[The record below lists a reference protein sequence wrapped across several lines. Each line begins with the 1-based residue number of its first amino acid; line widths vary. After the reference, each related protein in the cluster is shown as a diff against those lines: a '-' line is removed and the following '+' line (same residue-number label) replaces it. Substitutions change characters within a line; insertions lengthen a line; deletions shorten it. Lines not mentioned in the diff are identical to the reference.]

1 MTVFP
6 PAFDYHRATDVEGAV
21 DLLVHY
27 RDRDPRLL
35 AGGHSLVPDLKAGR
49 DDPGVVVDLA
59 GIDDLRGVEAGVGR
73 DGDGDG
79 VTIGAT
85 TTYADALDSDLLA
98 ERAPGFAEAVAAV
111 GDRQIRN
118 RGTVGGNLAACEV
131 GADLPPAAL
140 AADATLR
147 VRGPDGERA
156 VAVDEF
162 FDGSDTALEPTELLT
177 AVHLPGS
184 DDGRQ
189 SGSTYVKKTHP
200 ARGYAMVG
208 VAVRVAVEGRR
219 VASARVAVTGVT
231 GGPVRLGTVEDAV
244 RGEPARD
251 VAVEAVAARAGT
263 GLDSTRLHGDA
274 HGSGEFRVRVLPTYV
289 ERALERAVDRAVSRP
304 ADHGSP
310 AGNDGAGGPPGGDD
324 A

>member
-59 GIDDLRGVEAGVGR
+59 GLDDLRGVEAGENLDG
-73 DGDGDG
+73 DGADIGGDGDG

-85 TTYADALDSDLLA
+85 TTYADALASAVLH

-147 VRGPDGERA
+147 VRGPDGERT
-156 VAVDEF
+156 VPVDEF
-162 FDGSDTALEPTELLT
+162 FDGSDTALGPTELLT
-177 AVHLPGS
+177 AVHLPGA
-184 DDGRQ
+184 DE
-189 SGSTYVKKTHP
+189 GSRIGGAYVKKTHP

-208 VAVRVAVEGRR
+208 VATRVAVEGRR

-231 GGPVRLGTVEDAV
+231 DGPVRLGTVEDAV

-274 HGSGEFRVRVLPTYV
+274 HASGEFRVRVLPTYV
-289 ERALERAVDRAVSRP
+289 ERALERAVDRAVSDP
-304 ADHGSP
+304 S
-310 AGNDGAGGPPGGDD
+310 GGDD